1 MRRLRCLDETYIFV
15 TRKYTRVAYDVI
27 ACCGRTKFVEIRI
40 RNTIGIIGIA
50 PVAMVV
56 FALAVTLNA
65 ESVQFV
71 KVRDFRKGELYCKGF
86 EVKKPT
92 SIHINAVGAG
102 SNNGNGMSAY
112 AWIIPTGGL
121 EPVWIMDNQNT
132 DEADADDRLREYD
145 RNLELEPGEYQ
156 VYFYAGPV
164 NSWDVNFSF
173 DWKQFKQAL
182 EDVKKELGKK
192 AEDLAKL
199 EKQLKDGNW
208 NVTIDS
214 DWSKEMQELLAEY
227 RLEISGD
234 NRDIRSTTC
243 SYTSDRVI
251 AEILHPDHE
260 QYTSVGFSLAK
271 PMDIEVQAIGEIPD
285 WSDSYADYGWI
296 VNADTR
302 KREWSMAD
310 ENLRWAGG
318 GEKNKMARR
327 TLRLEKGNYLL
338 YYVTDDSHSY
348 HDWNC
353 PPPYNPEAYGVRV
366 TAVAKSDLA
375 SVSTY
380 RESSSQ
386 MALLS
391 IVRAGDDFMEVKPF
405 RVKQDCDV
413 RVYALGEYSTGS
425 GDFTDYAWIERMGDS
440 RPFWLMQER
449 NTEPAGG
456 AKKNRLADEVVTLPK
471 GDYVLGYVTDDSHA
485 YGAWNSAAPYD
496 QKNYGVTLFA
506 AGSTFDRSLISEL
519 QEETESKDILAR
531 IVRVGDD
538 AEETTTFTLSKPTRV
553 HIVAMGEGSGDEM
566 YDYGWI
572 ENIKTRD
579 IVWEMTY
586 RKTSSAGGAEKNR
599 IADTRIYLDA
609 GTYRLHYVSDG
620 SHSFGNWNATKPR
633 NPQYWGI
640 SVMLA
645 E

>member
-1 MRRLRCLDETYIFV
+1 M
-15 TRKYTRVAYDVI
+15 
-27 ACCGRTKFVEIRI
+27 RI
-40 RNTIGIIGIA
+40 RSTVSIFGIA
-50 PVAMVV
+50 PAALVV
-56 FALAVTLNA
+56 LALAVTVSA

-92 SIHINAVGAG
+92 SIHISAIGAAS
-102 SNNGNGMSAY
+102 SNDQYLSAY
-112 AWIIPTGGL
+112 AWIIPAGNL
-121 EPVWIMDNQNT
+121 EPVWIMDDSNT
-132 DEADADDRLREYD
+132 DEAEADDRLREYD
-145 RNLELEPGEYQ
+145 RNLELEPGQYQ
-156 VYFYAGPV
+156 VYYYAGPV
-164 NSWDVNFSF
+164 NSWDGVNFSL
-173 DWKQFKQAL
+173 DWDQFKQAL
-182 EDVKKELGKK
+182 EDVKKELGNK

-199 EKQLKDGNW
+199 EKQLKENNW

-214 DWSKEMQELLAEY
+214 DWSHEMEELLAEY

-234 NRDIRSTTC
+234 NNDIRSTTC
-243 SYTSDRVI
+243 SFTSDRVI

-271 PMDIEVQAIGEIPD
+271 PMDIEVQCIGEIPD

-302 KREWSMAD
+302 KREWSMSD
-310 ENLRWAGG
+310 EHLRWAGG

-327 TLRLEKGNYLL
+327 TFRLDKGNYLL
-338 YYVTDDSHSY
+338 YYVTDDSHGY
-348 HDWNC
+348 DDWNC

-380 RESSSQ
+380 RETTSQ

-413 RVYALGEYSTGS
+413 RVYALGEYSSGS
-425 GDFTDYAWIERMGDS
+425 GDFADYAWIERLGDS

-449 NTEPAGG
+449 NTESAGG

-485 YGAWNSAAPYD
+485 YGAWNAGAPYD

-506 AGSTFDRSLISEL
+506 ANSSFDRSLISEL
-519 QEETESKDILAR
+519 QEEAESKDVLAR

-538 AEETTTFTLSKPTRV
+538 ADETTSFTLDKPTRV
-553 HIVAMGEGSGDEM
+553 HVVAMGEGSDDDM

-572 ENIKTRD
+572 ENLQTRD

-586 RKTSSAGGAEKNR
+586 RKTSSAGGADKNR
-599 IADTRIYLDA
+599 IADTQIYLDA

-640 SVMLA
+640 SVMRA

>member
-1 MRRLRCLDETYIFV
+1 MHPLDETYSAAI
-15 TRKYTRVAYDVI
+15 RNYIRVADVKTI
-27 ACCGRTKFVEIRI
+27 RCGRTQIVRI
-40 RNTIGIIGIA
+40 RSTVSIFGIA
-50 PVAMVV
+50 PAALVV
-56 FALAVTLNA
+56 LALAVTVSA

-92 SIHINAVGAG
+92 SIHISAIGAAS
-102 SNNGNGMSAY
+102 SNDQYLSAY
-112 AWIIPTGGL
+112 AWIIPAGNL
-121 EPVWIMDNQNT
+121 EPVWIMDDSNT
-132 DEADADDRLREYD
+132 DEAEADDRLREYD
-145 RNLELEPGEYQ
+145 RNLELEPGQYQ
-156 VYFYAGPV
+156 VYYYAGPV
-164 NSWDVNFSF
+164 NSWDGVNFSL
-173 DWKQFKQAL
+173 DWDQFKQAL
-182 EDVKKELGKK
+182 EDVKKELGNK

-199 EKQLKDGNW
+199 EKQLKENNW

-214 DWSKEMQELLAEY
+214 DWSHEMEELLAEY

-234 NRDIRSTTC
+234 NNDIRSTTC
-243 SYTSDRVI
+243 SFTSDRVI

-271 PMDIEVQAIGEIPD
+271 PMDIEVQCIGEIPD

-302 KREWSMAD
+302 KREWSMSD
-310 ENLRWAGG
+310 EHLRWAGG

-327 TLRLEKGNYLL
+327 TFRLDKGNYLL
-338 YYVTDDSHSY
+338 YYVTDDSHGY
-348 HDWNC
+348 DDWNC

-380 RESSSQ
+380 RETTSQ

-413 RVYALGEYSTGS
+413 RVYALGEYSSGS
-425 GDFTDYAWIERMGDS
+425 GDFADYAWIERLGDS

-449 NTEPAGG
+449 NTESAGG

-485 YGAWNSAAPYD
+485 YGAWNAGAPYD

-506 AGSTFDRSLISEL
+506 ANSSFDRSLISEL
-519 QEETESKDILAR
+519 QEEAESKDVLAR

-538 AEETTTFTLSKPTRV
+538 ADETTSFTLDKPTRV
-553 HIVAMGEGSGDEM
+553 HVVAMGEGSDDDM

-572 ENIKTRD
+572 ENVQTRD

-586 RKTSSAGGAEKNR
+586 RKTSSAGGADKNR
-599 IADTRIYLDA
+599 IADTQIYLDA

-640 SVMLA
+640 SVMRA